1 MQFITGSSPEYIDK
15 FMTANNIPLM
25 TAIALKQTLNLTSS
39 QRHSVAIKVGFWD
52 YSEFG
57 RTWVAVTGL
66 GLTKRRFKIKV
77 CFSKLTV
84 TCRSRKS
91 RSDFTFAFNPP
102 VLSQF
107 QQLLFGSEFL
117 GI

>member
-1 MQFITGSSPEYIDK
+1 MNG
-15 FMTANNIPLM
+15 ACVLM
-25 TAIALKQTLNLTSS
+25 AHVIIVSAPV
-39 QRHSVAIKVGFWD
+39 QRCWFLDCVYAD
-52 YSEFG
+52 FG
-57 RTWVAVTGL
+57 RILDAVTGL
-66 GLTKRRFKIKV
+66 GLTNRRFKIKV